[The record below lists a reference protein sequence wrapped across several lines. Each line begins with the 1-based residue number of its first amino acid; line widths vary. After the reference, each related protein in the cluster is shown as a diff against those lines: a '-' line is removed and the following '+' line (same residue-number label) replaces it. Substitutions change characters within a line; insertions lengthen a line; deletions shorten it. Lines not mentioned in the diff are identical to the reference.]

1 MASFGA
7 DEHADKALTSI
18 KDVNNK
24 SLKWKEKEVV
34 AGGNEKKDRNKK
46 GSGEETEN
54 KGFKQDGEKEASLN
68 IAQNHPM

>member
-54 KGFKQDGEKEASLN
+54 KGFKQDGEKRRL
-68 IAQNHPM
+68 